1 VKSVARGVT
10 ILAILLVSLGAAD
23 VQEADKKTA
32 CEHEVQYIQATR
44 KVSRE
49 FEASERFQ
57 RLLALKRSYT
67 EKIKHA
73 PENARIAAGQWTAAL
88 SRAENK
94 IKSDKMEDRAF
105 FDVLKFR
112 KRLLRAFEI
121 KAEAAGF

>member
-1 VKSVARGVT
+1 M
-10 ILAILLVSLGAAD
+10 
-23 VQEADKKTA
+23 QESHNITA
-32 CEHEVQYIQATR
+32 CESLVKHMQAAR
-44 KVSRE
+44 KITSE

-57 RLLALKRSYT
+57 RLLALKRSYA

-94 IKSDKMEDRAF
+94 IKLDKMEDRAF

-112 KRLLRAFEI
+112 KRALRACGI
-121 KAEAAGF
+121 KAEEVGF

>member
-1 VKSVARGVT
+1 VKSVAWGAMISV
-10 ILAILLVSLGAAD
+10 IWLADLCAAD

-32 CEHEVQYIQATR
+32 CENLVQYMHSSR
-44 KVSRE
+44 KITGE
-49 FEASERFQ
+49 FEGSERFQ

-112 KRLLRAFEI
+112 KRVLRAFGI